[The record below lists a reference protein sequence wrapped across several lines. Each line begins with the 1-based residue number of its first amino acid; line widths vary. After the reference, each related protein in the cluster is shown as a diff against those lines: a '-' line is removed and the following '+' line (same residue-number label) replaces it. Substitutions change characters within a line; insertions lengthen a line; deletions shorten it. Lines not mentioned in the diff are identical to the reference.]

1 MTKTMK
7 RWTLD
12 TIRVG
17 APLNLTET
25 AVPKPQRGE
34 VLVRVKAVSLNY
46 RDKLVRENGMGL
58 DIQFPF
64 VPASDMAGVVEAVG
78 DDVTRFSVGDR
89 VISTFNPGWIDGKP
103 PLGTARNPPYRT
115 LGGFYPGMLSE
126 YVALSEDWLVA
137 APKSL
142 DDGEASTLPCAGLTA
157 WFALV
162 ERGNVKPGDRVLMQG
177 TGGVSLFGLQIAAAH
192 GAEVFVTSSGPE
204 KLDRAKALGA
214 HHGIDRNAGDWVEEV
229 YRLTNDRGVDHIFEI
244 AGGSNFGQSL
254 KAVVPHGRISV
265 IGVLEGF
272 DISGPVGPLLL
283 KSPTV
288 QGIGVGHRRAL
299 EDLVRAVDNIALKP
313 VIDHRYA
320 FGEVPAAFD
329 HLDRGAFG
337 KIVIE
342 L

>member
-12 TIRVG
+12 TIGVD
-17 APLNLTET
+17 AALNLTET
-25 AVPKPQRGE
+25 AVPTPARGE

-46 RDKLVRENGMGL
+46 RDKLVRETGMGL
-58 DIQFPF
+58 PIQFPF

-78 DDVTRFSVGDR
+78 DDVTRFSAGDR
-89 VISTFNPGWIDGKP
+89 VISTFHPDWIDGKP
-103 PLGTARNPPYRT
+103 LGDARNPPYRT
-115 LGGFYPGMLSE
+115 LGGFHTGVLSE
-126 YVALSEDWLVA
+126 YVALSEDWLVT
-137 APKSL
+137 APNSL
-142 DDGEASTLPCAGLTA
+142 DHGEASTLPCAGLTA

-162 ERGNVKPGDRVLMQG
+162 ERGKIKPGDSVLVQG
-177 TGGVSLFGLQIAAAH
+177 TGGVSLFGLQIAAAQ

-204 KLDRAKALGA
+204 KLARAKALGA

-244 AGGSNFGQSL
+244 AGGPNLGQSL
-254 KAVVPHGRISV
+254 KAVAPHGRISV

-272 DISGPVGPLLL
+272 DISGPAGPLLL
-283 KSPTV
+283 KSPV
-288 QGIGVGHRRAL
+288 IQGISVGHRRAL
-299 EDLVRAVDNIALKP
+299 EDFVRAIDKIGLKP

-329 HLDRGAFG
+329 HLDHGAFG

>member
-7 RWTLD
+7 RWALE
-12 TIRVG
+12 TISVG
-17 APLNLTET
+17 APLTLTET
-25 AVPKPQRGE
+25 AVPTPARGE

-46 RDKLVRENGMGL
+46 RDKLVRETGMGL
-58 DIQFPF
+58 PIQFPF

-78 DDVTRFSVGDR
+78 DDVTRFSAGDR
-89 VISTFNPGWIDGKP
+89 VISTFHPGWIDGKP
-103 PLGTARNPPYRT
+103 LGDARNPPYRT
-115 LGGFYPGMLSE
+115 LGGFYTGVLSE
-126 YVALSEDWLVA
+126 YVALSEDWLAA

-162 ERGNVKPGDRVLMQG
+162 ERGKIKPGDSVLVQG
-177 TGGVSLFGLQIAAAH
+177 TGGVSLFGLQIAVAQ

-204 KLDRAKALGA
+204 KLARAKVLGA

-254 KAVVPHGRISV
+254 KAVAPHGCISV

-283 KSPTV
+283 KSPLI
-288 QGIGVGHRRAL
+288 QGISVGHRRAL
-299 EDLVRAVDNIALKP
+299 EDFVRAIDKIGLKP

-320 FGEVPAAFD
+320 FGEAPAAFD